1 MYECYKHGNIY
12 LVFIRYLWKY
22 MLNVTLLTIETKVK
36 INNKNH
42 IFINERQKKTLLL
55 KVNIFASP

>member
-1 MYECYKHGNIY
+1 
-12 LVFIRYLWKY
+12 